1 MNNEQVQKWELYD
14 KIVGRAES
22 IMGRQTK
29 GLNRLSLLM
38 DIELADQKFK
48 LRLQE
53 WLDSDNDNFAHDWI
67 GIQKNI
73 NRQNKTFEKHF
84 IPRFAQGGN

>member
-1 MNNEQVQKWELYD
+1 MNKQVQKWGLYD
-14 KIVGRAES
+14 KIVSRAED
-22 IMGRQTK
+22 IMGRETK
-29 GLNRLSLLM
+29 GPNRLSLLM

-53 WLDSDNDNFAHDWI
+53 WLDSDKENFAHDWV

-73 NRQNKTFEKHF
+73 NRQNKTFSEHF
-84 IPRFAQGGN
+84 IPRFAGKEN